1 MLNSHDQSQDTNLHQ
16 KKRVGITGQS
26 GFMGTHLF
34 NYLTRKENVILIPFM
49 NNYFE
54 DSKKLESFVKQCD
67 VIVHFA
73 ALNRHN
79 EPKVIY
85 DTNIKLVKQLITA
98 LESTNSN
105 PYVLFSSSIQEER
118 DNVYGNSKREGR
130 ELFQR
135 WAGKN
140 KTRFTALIIPNVF
153 GPFGKPF
160 YNSVISTFSYQIV
173 NKLEPKIEIDASLKL
188 IYINDLLSIIYNL
201 IVSEISPKVYNIPY
215 YKEIKV
221 TEILK
226 LLNNFK
232 EVYLNNYSIPQFND
246 KFELDLFNT
255 FRSYIDLEKFYPVF
269 LKKNEDNRGFLT
281 ELIKE
286 NCGGQIFYSK
296 TKRGITRGNHFHTR
310 KIERFCVIS
319 GQAEIKLRKIGNDHI
334 ISFIVDGEKP
344 TFIDMPIWYTHNITN
359 IGNDDL
365 VTLFWCNEIF
375 NPDDLDTYSE
385 EV

>member
-1 MLNSHDQSQDTNLHQ
+1 MLNTNNQSQAINKHH
-16 KKRVGITGQS
+16 KIKVGITGQS

-34 NYLTRKENVILIPFM
+34 NYLAHKDNIILIPFIDS
-49 NNYFE
+49 YFE
-54 DSKKLESFVKQCD
+54 DSTELESFVKQCD
-67 VIVHFA
+67 VIVHLA

-79 EPKVIY
+79 EPKIIY

-98 LESTNSN
+98 LEKTNSN
-105 PYVLFSSSIQEER
+105 SYVLFSSSIQEEK

-135 WAGKN
+135 WAEKN

-188 IYINDLLSIIYNL
+188 IYIIDLLNIIYDL
-201 IVSEISPKVYNIPY
+201 IVSEVSPQVYNVPY
-215 YKEIKV
+215 FKELKV

-226 LLNNFK
+226 LLIDFK
-232 EVYLNNYSIPQFND
+232 EVYLNNYSIPRFND

-269 LKKNEDNRGFLT
+269 LKKHEDNRGFLT

-286 NCGGQIFYSK
+286 NSGGQIFYSK
-296 TKRGITRGNHFHTR
+296 TKPGITRGNHFHTR

-319 GQAEIKLRKIGNDHI
+319 GQAEIKLRKIGNERI
-334 ISFIVDGEKP
+334 ISFKVDGEKP

-375 NPDDLDTYSE
+375 NPEDPDTYYE